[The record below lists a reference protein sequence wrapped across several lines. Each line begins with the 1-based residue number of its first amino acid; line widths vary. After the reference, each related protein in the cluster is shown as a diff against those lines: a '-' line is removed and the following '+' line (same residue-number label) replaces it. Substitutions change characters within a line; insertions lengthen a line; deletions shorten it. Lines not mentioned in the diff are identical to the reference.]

1 MKVFMNID
9 VAPSD
14 NIMTEKEGN
23 LLRLYFDFQ
32 KEEVHD
38 MDGNIDNSVSQY
50 SCQNV
55 DIRGDHG
62 YGSIVN
68 AIMNDKYTP
77 DQVQAIMF
85 NHELAKDEESDITE
99 EKRTEYLVEYQALQ
113 QYRAH
118 AKEIASLVLIDIA

>member
-1 MKVFMNID
+1 MNIA

-14 NIMTEKEGN
+14 NVMTEVEGN
-23 LLRLYFDFQ
+23 LLRVYFDFQ
-32 KEEVHD
+32 KEEHKED
-38 MDGNIDNSVSQY
+38 DAPDAPDQF
-50 SCQNV
+50 SCQQV
-55 DIRGDHG
+55 DVVGRHG
-62 YGSIVN
+62 YGEIVN

-99 EKRTEYLVEYQALQ
+99 EKRTEYISEYQALQ